1 MHVIYLFI
9 VLYSMFFEF
18 GLQLVTYERYNKI
31 ILNSHIICHWPAN
44 KRKRQFLYDESV
56 LVRWTL
62 CKKTVYF
69 VDGPSIKTNDQ
80 MMTALIFKIFN
91 FRVNAFRTT
100 VGYVRRVNG
109 HKYSRDS
116 VTVAQNKHERE
127 RTICL
132 RLRCDVKTKD
142 GRDGAQ
148 VCFNARYTRFWTNK
162 CVYIIFY
169 GATCIYSAWAYIL
182 YVYCVCILRYYF
194 EYPSG
199 RVIIVFRRRPVSK
212 TVRTIHG
219 MGCCSRARE
228 SVKEKRVSERPRC
241 RLAIGFIHKEPRR
254 PVI

>member
-31 ILNSHIICHWPAN
+31 ILNSHIICRWPAN

-80 MMTALIFKIFN
+80 MMTALIFQIFN

-100 VGYVRRVNG
+100 AGYVRRVNG

-116 VTVAQNKHERE
+116 VAVAQNKHERE
-127 RTICL
+127 RIICL

-162 CVYIIFY
+162 CVYTI
-169 GATCIYSAWAYIL
+169 IL
-182 YVYCVCILRYYF
+182 YFTGLPVYTRHYTYIVCVFY
-194 EYPSG
+194 
-199 RVIIVFRRRPVSK
+199 VIISNIRP
-212 TVRTIHG
+212 G
-219 MGCCSRARE
+219 E
-228 SVKEKRVSERPRC
+228 
-241 RLAIGFIHKEPRR
+241 
-254 PVI
+254 